1 MNIKLGPAGSGGNT
15 LKGVEHVKE
24 IGLQAMEVEFV
35 RGVHMSNELAKEVGK
50 LAEKLKIELSV
61 HAPYFINLNSA
72 EKEKREASKKRIIVS
87 CERASHLGAKIVV
100 FHAGYY
106 GKMSKEETFDNICEA
121 IKDITSEIKKR
132 GYDVKLAPETM
143 GKVNVFGKV
152 DEIKKLMRETGCK
165 CCVDFAHIKAL
176 NHGKIDYNETLNK
189 FSGDLH
195 CHFSGI
201 EYGEKGEKNHK
212 ITPSEEIHELSKAVL
227 KSGKRITIINE
238 SPNPVGDSIRTKKE
252 FEKLGYKFN

>member
-1 MNIKLGPAGSGGNT
+1 MRIRLGPAGGGGNT
-15 LKGVEHVKE
+15 LKGVEYVNE
-24 IGLQAMEVEFV
+24 LGLQAMEVEFV
-35 RGVHMSNELAKEVGK
+35 RGIHMSNELAREIGK

-61 HAPYFINLNSA
+61 HAPYFINLNSV
-72 EKEKREASKKRIIVS
+72 EKEKKEASKRRIITS
-87 CERASHLGAKIVV
+87 CERANYLGAKTVV

-121 IKDITSEIKKR
+121 IKEIISEIKKR
-132 GYDVKLAPETM
+132 KYDVNLAPETM
-143 GKVNVFGKV
+143 GKINVFGKV
-152 DEIKKLMRETGCK
+152 DEIKKLICETGCK
-165 CCVDFAHIKAL
+165 CCIDFAHIKAL
-176 NHGKIDYNETLNK
+176 NRGKIDYNEILTK

-212 ITPSEEIHELSKAVL
+212 ITPSEEIIELSKAVL

-238 SPNPVGDSIRTKKE
+238 SPDPVGDSIRTKKE
-252 FEKLGYKFN
+252 FERLGYRFN

>member
-1 MNIKLGPAGSGGNT
+1 MSIKLGPAGSGGNT
-15 LKGVEHVKE
+15 LTGVEHVKE

-50 LAEKLKIELSV
+50 SAEKLKIELSV

-72 EKEKREASKKRIIVS
+72 EKEKREASKKRIIIS
-87 CERASHLGAKIVV
+87 CERANHLGAKTVV

-121 IKDITSEIKKR
+121 IKDISSEIKKR
-132 GYDVKLAPETM
+132 KYNVNLAPETM
-143 GKVNVFGKV
+143 GKVNVFGKI
-152 DEIKKLMRETGCK
+152 DEIKKLMHETGCR

-176 NHGKIDYNETLNK
+176 NHGKIDYNEVLNK
-189 FSGDLH
+189 FPGDLH

-227 KSGKRITIINE
+227 KSKKRITIINE
-238 SPNPVGDSIRTKKE
+238 SPDPMGDSIRTKKE